1 MVLRDAPRFHG
12 RSAGRNYSSA
22 VRTTLV
28 WGAVLL
34 ALLPIPVTIL
44 GLLPAYRMH
53 ARFLVLYAPIACL
66 LLLAYLFYVRDS
78 LARQLFADLLNPLPQ
93 SDPYYRASAG
103 ESLGRVLR
111 RLRTGFLA
119 VLPALLLITS
129 LYCITRYTARLGK
142 SIDLATLALPGAPIG
157 ERAASPAARHA
168 DSLGALEKAP
178 LRDTIAEYDT
188 VGRRDAVLRTA
199 GIESIPMFTE
209 LTVLY
214 IGIFA
219 AAMTALVLMAL
230 KEYAKEAMGLSEQDL
245 VLGGWSTADDVGQAP
260 VVKPD
265 RE

>member
-1 MVLRDAPRFHG
+1 L
-12 RSAGRNYSSA
+12 
-22 VRTTLV
+22 
-28 WGAVLL
+28 GAVLL

-111 RLRTGFLA
+111 RLRTGLLA

-142 SIDLATLALPGAPIG
+142 SIDLATLTLSGTPIA
-157 ERAASPAARHA
+157 ERAASAAGGPQARRPSRPTTAARPA

-178 LRDTIAEYDT
+178 LRDTIAEYNT
-188 VGRRDAVLRTA
+188 VGRREAVLRTA

-245 VLGGWSTADDVGQAP
+245 VLGGWSTADEVGQAP

-265 RE
+265 PE